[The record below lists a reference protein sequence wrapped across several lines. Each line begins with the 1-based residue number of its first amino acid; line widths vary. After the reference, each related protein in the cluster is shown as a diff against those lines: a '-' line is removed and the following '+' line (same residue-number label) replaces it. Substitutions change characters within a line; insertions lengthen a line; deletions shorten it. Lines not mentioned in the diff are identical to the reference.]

1 MRFSRGTPPL
11 HPLLLSYAAL
21 RCRYTVPSFPWHRPG
36 HRPLLSFAGPGA
48 GSAPSEFVPFVG
60 SPAVCRRVAVA
71 SPSRA
76 GHRAVRR
83 AAADVAAVVVDRG
96 GQRPDPRALPPA
108 ARRRGVAVA
117 VARGLARD
125 RRAGDCCRSRHLAP
139 EAHATSTAAG
149 GRTLRG
155 VLPRC
160 AVASPSCV
168 GYRAVR
174 RAAAVVAAVVV
185 DRGDQRP
192 DPLAPPPAPRRRAV
206 AAVSSRGEDVSAD
219 AASPLSW
226 IDRLCPGS
234 IFKII

>member
-60 SPAVCRRVAVA
+60 SPALCRRVAVA

-108 ARRRGVAVA
+108 VRRRGVAVV
-117 VARGLARD
+117 VARVLPAIGARATAVVRGTWRRKRTRRPRRPAAVPFAGSSRGVPSRRRPRGRSRCAPCCGCRHRRRCRPRRSATGPSCPPSGAASSRRGRH
-125 RRAGDCCRSRHLAP
+125 RRAGSCPRSARD
-139 EAHATSTAAG
+139 
-149 GRTLRG
+149 G
-155 VLPRC
+155 V
-160 AVASPSCV
+160 
-168 GYRAVR
+168 GH
-174 RAAAVVAAVVV
+174 
-185 DRGDQRP
+185 G
-192 DPLAPPPAPRRRAV
+192 
-206 AAVSSRGEDVSAD
+206 
-219 AASPLSW
+219 
-226 IDRLCPGS
+226 PG
-234 IFKII
+234 FY